1 MPMPICRPAPPSRRR
16 LLWVLFIVAVAGCTT
31 PPKPSEPA
39 PMLPEVAAPPTR
51 TRGEF
56 AIEADKLD
64 TWNAIGQIAVRTTGV
79 QYEGRAQMLDLYALR
94 YGGAQFM
101 VLTKAVPAADS
112 PGRLTTRVTA
122 TTPAGKPIDHDAVA
136 QLLALFQRELPAEIT
151 RVRAQQAAEK
161 AAAQRAKAQKARKR
175 SR

>member
-1 MPMPICRPAPPSRRR
+1 MPSHRPATPSRLLLPLLLFAFVVAGCRTAPEPAEPAPAVAEAPAPPT
-16 LLWVLFIVAVAGCTT
+16 V
-31 PPKPSEPA
+31 
-39 PMLPEVAAPPTR
+39 

-64 TWNAIGQIAVRTTGV
+64 TWNAIGQIAVRTPGV
-79 QYEGRAQMLDLYALR
+79 HYEGRAQMLDLYALR

-175 SR
+175 KGK

>member
-1 MPMPICRPAPPSRRR
+1 MPPRPPAPPSPLILP
-16 LLWVLFIVAVAGCTT
+16 LLLFALVVAGCRTA
-31 PPKPSEPA
+31 PEPA
-39 PMLPEVAAPPTR
+39 KPAPAIAEPVAPPTV

-175 SR
+175 KRK